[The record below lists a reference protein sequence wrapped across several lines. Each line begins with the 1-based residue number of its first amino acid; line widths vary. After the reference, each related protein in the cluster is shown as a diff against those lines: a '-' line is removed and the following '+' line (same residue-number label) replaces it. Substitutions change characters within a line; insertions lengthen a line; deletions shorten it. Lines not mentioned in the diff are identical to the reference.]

1 MNRPTDPDREAR
13 RAMALEARQRRQA
26 HRSTIHIGQQR
37 IDTAR
42 YVKRDGRDSGETLL
56 IFLKDP
62 REVVRVE
69 GREAVLL
76 AVQEINRATAP
87 DHPPG
92 FWSGDGADE
101 D

>member
-1 MNRPTDPDREAR
+1 MTHKPDPDREIR
-13 RAMALEARQRRQA
+13 RAMAAEARERRQL

-42 YVKRDGRDSGETLL
+42 YVKRQGKDSGETLL

-62 REVVRVE
+62 REVVKVE

-76 AVQEINRATAP
+76 AVEEINRATAP
-87 DHPPG
+87 DHLPG
-92 FWSGDGADE
+92 FWTGAGADE